1 MEELNNVG
9 ELFRNRLKDH
19 TIEPSDKVWANI
31 QNSIGF
37 APATSPKPNLGKYFF
52 KGVAIVGVAIATVAV
67 VYFMNSDSK
76 KSNNS
81 SHKDVQQKE
90 VSTPQPTIV
99 ENNAV
104 INHQTQKPIAFTQVE
119 ESKLV
124 NQTNNSTQSKN
135 QSIIDVVNFPFNSAP
150 IATIEKSQ
158 TTNNNNIETP
168 NQIDNI
174 ITIEPTDNPKT
185 NINLDITADT
195 TVCIGSLFTLKAKG
209 GTAILWSNG
218 SLIDETSFTAPNEEG
233 VYIYKAMVQ
242 TLNGDTTIS
251 IKVTAKEC
259 HQYEQPNA
267 FTPNGDGKNDIFETK
282 VPEDCSDYSLMI
294 YNRSGMKIFES
305 KDKTFGWDGKY
316 NNEEQKEGAYFYV
329 LQYREK
335 SGILKTVRGSVVIV
349 PRQ

>member
-31 QNSIGF
+31 QNSIGS
-37 APATSPKPNLGKYFF
+37 APATSPKPSLAKYFF
-52 KGVAIVGVAIATVAV
+52 KGAAIFSVAVATIAV
-67 VYFMNSDSK
+67 VYYLNSESK
-76 KSNNS
+76 NSNTSQQKETQTKEISTQTPATLDQNTKSQTPELISTTPLKEKKIVTTTNSVQPKLLSVVETINSPFNNS
-81 SHKDVQQKE
+81 SPISYIEKTQPIKTNINNETPE
-90 VSTPQPTIV
+90 VS
-99 ENNAV
+99 
-104 INHQTQKPIAFTQVE
+104 
-119 ESKLV
+119 
-124 NQTNNSTQSKN
+124 
-135 QSIIDVVNFPFNSAP
+135 
-150 IATIEKSQ
+150 
-158 TTNNNNIETP
+158 
-168 NQIDNI
+168 DNGS
-174 ITIEPTDNPKT
+174 TIEPTDYPKT

-195 TVCIGSLFTLKAKG
+195 IVCIGSSFSLKAKG

-218 SLIDETSFTAPNEEG
+218 SLMDETSFTAPNEEG
-233 VYIYKAMVQ
+233 VYIYRAMVQ

-282 VPEDCSDYSLMI
+282 VPDDCTDYSLMI
-294 YNRSGMKIFES
+294 YNRSGMKLFES
-305 KDKTFGWDGKY
+305 KDKTFGWDGRY

-335 SGILKTVRGSVVIV
+335 SGTLKTLRGSVIIV